1 MRDHLRSARLRYT
14 AMTEDD
20 LPLLATWDLDG
31 ATLRQLDSGPGVPRN
46 VTQLGEW
53 MRGSQARKD
62 GYLFALRPLDS
73 DEMLGYIELDGI
85 QWSHG
90 VTWFSILI
98 GDPANRG
105 KGYGS
110 EALEWLLR
118 FAFHELNLY
127 RVQLSVFA
135 YNSAAIRVYERAG
148 FQLEG
153 RFREFLARD
162 GQRHDML
169 LYGILRPEWEARQG
183 PHAAQ
188 PSGAE
193 SSGA

>member
-135 YNSAAIRVYERAG
+135 YSSTASCGRSGRHGKGRTLLNRAARSPPAHSRSRGGHVRYPRTG
-148 FQLEG
+148 VG
-153 RFREFLARD
+153 CSRCRSKCR
-162 GQRHDML
+162 
-169 LYGILRPEWEARQG
+169 
-183 PHAAQ
+183 
-188 PSGAE
+188 S
-193 SSGA
+193 